1 MRVYTFVALGDSLTY
16 GTGDPGPSW
25 PVRVDAKDAELRLA
39 HNAGVPGDT
48 TAGMRARLDRDVF
61 AYKPGVLFIMG
72 GTNDIGHNISTATT
86 IANLKAI
93 VVAAKAKGILVVLTT
108 IPPTSY
114 PNMVT
119 AIDSLNSQIVQLAKS
134 YALILADV
142 HKPLSTADGLYISK
156 YTSDGL
162 HFSTL
167 GTATV
172 AQTIFLRCQAA
183 RF

>member
-1 MRVYTFVALGDSLTY
+1 MKVYTFVALGDSLTY
-16 GTGDPGPSW
+16 GYGDPGPSW
-25 PVRVDAKDAELRLA
+25 PVRVDAKDAQLRLV
-39 HNAGVPGDT
+39 HNAGVSGDT
-48 TAGMRARLDRDVF
+48 TADMRARLNGDVF
-61 AYKPGVLFIMG
+61 AYNPGVLFVMG
-72 GTNDIGHNISTATT
+72 GTNDVGHKISASTT

-93 VVAAKAKGILVVLTT
+93 VVAAKARGILVVLAT

-114 PNMVT
+114 PAMT
-119 AIDSLNSQIVQLAKS
+119 DTIDALNAQIVRLANS
-134 YALILADV
+134 YAVIVADV
-142 HKPLSTADGLYISK
+142 HKPLSGPDGLYISK